1 MLSVLQE
8 DVQCM
13 LHLSESD
20 LTQKEVL
27 SQVHNICYTCGRCYH
42 FSCQG
47 MKNMNSSDRADEG
60 KIRITVP
67 DPKQPLA
74 LFLQRIAPSED
85 ECRGLALAT
94 KGQFKDIL

>member
-1 MLSVLQE
+1 
-8 DVQCM
+8 
-13 LHLSESD
+13 
-20 LTQKEVL
+20 
-27 SQVHNICYTCGRCYH
+27 
-42 FSCQG
+42 
-47 MKNMNSSDRADEG
+47 MNSSDRADEG

-85 ECRGLALAT
+85 ECRRLALAT